1 MNIEELRKLLKANL
15 VTIVFTK
22 KDGTKREMH
31 CTTISDYLPDVAK
44 GITNMPPKEDIVTVW
59 DLEQNGWRS
68 FMFDSILSIE
78 TDDFNYVV
86 ESQKSNLGV

>member
-31 CTTISDYLPDVAK
+31 CTTISDYLPDAAK

>member
-1 MNIEELRKLLKANL
+1 MNILEIRNLLKTNVAT
-15 VTIVFTK
+15 VVFTK

-31 CTTISDYLPDVAK
+31 CTTISEYLPQIARSIV
-44 GITNMPPKEDIVTVW
+44 NMPPKEDIVTAW

-78 TDDFNYVV
+78 TDDLSYVV
-86 ESQKSNLGV
+86 KS